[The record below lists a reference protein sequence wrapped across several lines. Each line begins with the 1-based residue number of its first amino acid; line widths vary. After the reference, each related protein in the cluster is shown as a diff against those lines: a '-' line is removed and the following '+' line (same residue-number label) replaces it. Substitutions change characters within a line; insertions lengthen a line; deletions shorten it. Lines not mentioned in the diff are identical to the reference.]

1 MGRLKLRGSSYDP
14 QRLGELLAKAKAEV
28 ASDAEEEELVQLLTT
43 ARHLSEQ
50 NARAI
55 AEVRASDTP
64 RKPKNQEKS
73 S

>member
-28 ASDAEEEELVQLLTT
+28 ASDEEEEELVQLLTT